1 MHTDVVYEVL
11 HPFHAWAW
19 IAAICAFT
27 SAAAACAVLTLSQR
41 LTKRWWLG
49 IGILAVCLLTVAFG
63 ARSRGAA
70 YDLRSI
76 AGACYKPPA
85 MSGCEVWAPWVVVAQ
100 QRVEILGIGI
110 LAATALS
117 LIAAAYALFLR
128 RTDVGLR
135 PPATELLIAAV
146 IFGAGCG
153 TYLTADGIAHWI
165 ETAYLADIT
174 RAGDGLGQ
182 IPLVYAVVT
191 TIFGALVLAASLGVL
206 IASSAP
212 RRSPA
217 STDPAT
223 TATL

>member
-1 MHTDVVYEVL
+1 MHTDLVYETL

-19 IAAICAFT
+19 IAAVCAFT
-27 SAAAACAVLTLSQR
+27 TAVAACAVLDLSQR

-49 IGILAVCLLTVAFG
+49 MGILAVCLLIVAFG

-76 AGACYKPPA
+76 AVACYKPPA
-85 MSGCEVWAPWVVVAQ
+85 MSGCEVWAPQVVAAR
-100 QRVEILGIGI
+100 QRVEILGISI

-117 LIAAAYALFLR
+117 LIAATTALFLR
-128 RTDVGLR
+128 RHPDVGPRL
-135 PPATELLIAAV
+135 PASALPIAAA
-146 IFGAGCG
+146 IFVAGCG

-182 IPLVYAVVT
+182 IPLEEAIMS
-191 TIFGALVLAASLGVL
+191 TIFGVLVLAASLGVL
-206 IASSAP
+206 IASSMP
-212 RRSPA
+212 GRRPA
-217 STDPAT
+217 IANPQSS
-223 TATL
+223 L